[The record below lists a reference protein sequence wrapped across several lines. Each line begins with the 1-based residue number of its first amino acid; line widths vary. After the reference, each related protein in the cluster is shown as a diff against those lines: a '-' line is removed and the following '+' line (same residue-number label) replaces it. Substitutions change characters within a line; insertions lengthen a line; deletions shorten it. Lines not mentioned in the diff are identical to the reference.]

1 MSQPQA
7 RHLVEEEEEAAKLAG
22 HARWLVAGAGAGQMV
37 GAGTRASRSQSTNRP
52 SEAQSS
58 RRHLSHFNRVSDKRK
73 AGKQPASHLPFSSD
87 ERGVEGMLAPENIA
101 A

>member
-1 MSQPQA
+1 M
-7 RHLVEEEEEAAKLAG
+7 
-22 HARWLVAGAGAGQMV
+22 AGAGAGQMV

-73 AGKQPASHLPFSSD
+73 AGKHPASHLPFSSD